1 MTGKIHIVQLQIGD
15 CFFPCSI
22 TVMDDA
28 TLPPSDDNKNRP
40 DSNDTGTTA
49 LGTTDANAAAATA
62 AKLKEMDFLLG
73 LDMLKRFNCMID
85 LGDGTLK
92 FRLGDKTMSTP
103 FLHEKDLDQS
113 KGGTKGFN
121 PDLNNQEWMA
131 AQQQY
136 EEETKKDKDR
146 MQE

>member
-1 MTGKIHIVQLQIGD
+1 
-15 CFFPCSI
+15 
-22 TVMDDA
+22 MDDA
-28 TLPPSDDNKNRP
+28 TLPVADNKNRP
-40 DSNDTGTTA
+40 DV
-49 LGTTDANAAAATA
+49 DAGDSDAP
-62 AKLKEMDFLLG
+62 AKLNKEMDFLLG

-92 FRLGDKTMSTP
+92 FRLGEKTMSTP

-121 PDLNNQEWMA
+121 VDLNNQEWMA

-136 EEETKKDKDR
+136 EETKKSKKSDTDKDT
-146 MQE
+146 MEE